1 MPKAW
6 KIVATTKPVDGQPH
20 FTPQTEYFLV
30 AAASGPWALT
40 ALRNKRGDLEGADI
54 VLVGQASPEFIDW
67 LRLKDGQVL
76 SITVL

>member
-6 KIVATTKPVDGQPH
+6 KIVTTTKPVDGQPH

-40 ALRNKRGDLEGADI
+40 TLLNNRGDLEGADV
-54 VLVGQASPEFIDW
+54 VLVGQASFEFSGW
-67 LRLKDGQVL
+67 LQLKDGQVL
-76 SITVL
+76 SMVLQ